1 MLGEESPS
9 ALPGQAALTPGFDT
23 PARRPGLLAGG
34 LLPALVA
41 LLGGC
46 AGVHEVTGTASQDD
60 LIQLRGEV
68 VAAQQAAQRARAEAE
83 AAATRAVDARLR
95 SQTAEGDR
103 QVEALNRRLDG
114 LTTSLTELTTRV
126 DDLASR
132 LEALSRQ
139 QRGAAPAAPRTD
151 APPVIAAPSAAPSAG
166 GPTTSGSATGGSTM
180 GGAATGS
187 SATTGPAPA
196 GPPTARP
203 STSGPATAGPAT
215 AGPATATPST
225 PGPSTAAPSSA
236 APSTSG
242 SATATQ
248 PQVTAG
254 ARPSTNPLQPQD
266 IYQASYIDFSK
277 GSYALAMAG
286 FREFI
291 RRFPDHPLAGNAQYW
306 VGESH
311 FSIARGYANSGQNDK
326 VAPEMELA
334 VQEFRKVL
342 ANYPRSEKAPT
353 ALYKEALAL
362 LELKQPA
369 VAQQR
374 LEYLVSNFPQSEE
387 TPLARERLAALKT
400 PR

>member
-1 MLGEESPS
+1 VWL
-9 ALPGQAALTPGFDT
+9 F
-23 PARRPGLLAGG
+23 
-34 LLPALVA
+34 PALVA
-41 LLGGC
+41 FLGGC

-60 LIQLRGEV
+60 LLQLRGEV
-68 VAAQQAAQRARAEAE
+68 VAAQQAAQRARTEAE
-83 AAATRAVDARLR
+83 AAATRAVDARMR
-95 SQTAEGDR
+95 GQTAEEQR
-103 QVEALNRRLDG
+103 QLEALNRRLDG

-132 LEALSRQ
+132 LEALNRQ
-139 QRGAAPAAPRTD
+139 QRGAAPAAPRT
-151 APPVIAAPSAAPSAG
+151 ATPSTETPPATPFPSATPSAAPL
-166 GPTTSGSATGGSTM
+166 T
-180 GGAATGS
+180 
-187 SATTGPAPA
+187 
-196 GPPTARP
+196 PP
-203 STSGPATAGPAT
+203 STAGPAT
-215 AGPATATPST
+215 ARPVT
-225 PGPSTAAPSSA
+225 PGPSTAAPSTAGPSTA
-236 APSTSG
+236 APSTAG
-242 SATATQ
+242 PATSP

-254 ARPSTNPLQPQD
+254 ARPSTNALQPQD

-286 FREFI
+286 FAEFI

-306 VGESH
+306 IGESH
-311 FSIARGYANSGQNDK
+311 FSIARGYANSGQTDK

-334 VQEFRKVL
+334 VQEFRKVI
-342 ANYPRSEKAPT
+342 ANYPRGEKAPT

-400 PR
+400 R

>member
-1 MLGEESPS
+1 
-9 ALPGQAALTPGFDT
+9 
-23 PARRPGLLAGG
+23 

-68 VAAQQAAQRARAEAE
+68 VAAQQAAQRARTEAE

-114 LTTSLTELTTRV
+114 LTTSLTDLSTRV

-139 QRGAAPAAPRTD
+139 QRGAAPAMPRID
-151 APPVIAAPSAAPSAG
+151 APPATTAPSAAPSTG
-166 GPTTSGSATGGSTM
+166 GSATSGTM
-180 GGAATGS
+180 GSSTSAGS
-187 SATTGPAPA
+187 APV
-196 GPPTARP
+196 GPPIARP
-203 STSGPATAGPAT
+203 STSGPAPAGPAT
-215 AGPATATPST
+215 AGPATAAPST
-225 PGPSTAAPSSA
+225 TGPSTTAPSTA

-242 SATATQ
+242 SAGATQ
-248 PQVTAG
+248 PQITAG

-306 VGESH
+306 IGESH
-311 FSIARGYANSGQNDK
+311 FSIARGYANSGQTDK
-326 VAPEMELA
+326 VAPEMESA

>member
-1 MLGEESPS
+1 
-9 ALPGQAALTPGFDT
+9 
-23 PARRPGLLAGG
+23 
-34 LLPALVA
+34 
-41 LLGGC
+41 
-46 AGVHEVTGTASQDD
+46 VHDVTGTASQDD
-60 LIQLRGEV
+60 LLQLRGEV
-68 VAAQQAAQRARAEAE
+68 VAAQQAAQRARTEAE
-83 AAATRAVDARLR
+83 AAATRAVDARMR
-95 SQTAEGDR
+95 GQTAEGQR
-103 QVEALNRRLDG
+103 QLEALNRRLDG

-132 LEALSRQ
+132 LEALNRQ
-139 QRGAAPAAPRTD
+139 QRGAAPAVPRT
-151 APPVIAAPSAAPSAG
+151 ATPSTETPPTTATPSATPSAAPS
-166 GPTTSGSATGGSTM
+166 
-180 GGAATGS
+180 
-187 SATTGPAPA
+187 
-196 GPPTARP
+196 
-203 STSGPATAGPAT
+203 TAGPAT
-215 AGPATATPST
+215 ARPATPGPST
-225 PGPSTAAPSSA
+225 AGPSTTGPSTAAPSTA
-236 APSTSG
+236 GPATS
-242 SATATQ
+242 Q

-254 ARPSTNPLQPQD
+254 ARPSTNALQPQD

-286 FREFI
+286 FAEFI

-306 VGESH
+306 IGESH
-311 FSIARGYANSGQNDK
+311 FSIARGYANSGQTDK

-342 ANYPRSEKAPT
+342 ANYPRGEKAPT

-400 PR
+400 R

>member
-1 MLGEESPS
+1 L
-9 ALPGQAALTPGFDT
+9 F
-23 PARRPGLLAGG
+23 
-34 LLPALVA
+34 PALVA
-41 LLGGC
+41 FLGGC

-60 LIQLRGEV
+60 LLQLRGEV
-68 VAAQQAAQRARAEAE
+68 VAAQQAAQRARTEAE
-83 AAATRAVDARLR
+83 AAATRAVDARMR
-95 SQTAEGDR
+95 GQTAEEQR
-103 QVEALNRRLDG
+103 QLEALNRRLDG

-132 LEALSRQ
+132 VEALNRQ
-139 QRGAAPAAPRTD
+139 QRGAAPAAPRTATPSTETPPATP
-151 APPVIAAPSAAPSAG
+151 APSATPSAAPL
-166 GPTTSGSATGGSTM
+166 T
-180 GGAATGS
+180 
-187 SATTGPAPA
+187 
-196 GPPTARP
+196 PP
-203 STSGPATAGPAT
+203 STAGPAT
-215 AGPATATPST
+215 ARPVT
-225 PGPSTAAPSSA
+225 PGPSTAAPSTAGPSTA
-236 APSTSG
+236 APSTG
-242 SATATQ
+242 GPATSP

-254 ARPSTNPLQPQD
+254 ARPSTNALQPQD

-286 FREFI
+286 FAEFI

-306 VGESH
+306 IGESH
-311 FSIARGYANSGQNDK
+311 FSIARGYANSGQTDK

-334 VQEFRKVL
+334 VQEFRKVI
-342 ANYPRSEKAPT
+342 ANYPRGEKAPT

-400 PR
+400 R

>member
-1 MLGEESPS
+1 LFS
-9 ALPGQAALTPGFDT
+9 
-23 PARRPGLLAGG
+23 
-34 LLPALVA
+34 ALVA
-41 LLGGC
+41 FLGGC

-60 LIQLRGEV
+60 LLQLRGEV
-68 VAAQQAAQRARAEAE
+68 VAAQQAAQRARTEAE
-83 AAATRAVDARLR
+83 AAATRAVDARMR
-95 SQTAEGDR
+95 GQTAEEQR
-103 QVEALNRRLDG
+103 QLEALNRRLDG

-132 LEALSRQ
+132 LEALNRQ
-139 QRGAAPAAPRTD
+139 QRGAAPAAPRTATPSTETPPATP
-151 APPVIAAPSAAPSAG
+151 APSATPSAAPL
-166 GPTTSGSATGGSTM
+166 T
-180 GGAATGS
+180 
-187 SATTGPAPA
+187 
-196 GPPTARP
+196 PP
-203 STSGPATAGPAT
+203 STAGPAT
-215 AGPATATPST
+215 ARPVT
-225 PGPSTAAPSSA
+225 PGPSTAAPSTAGPSTA
-236 APSTSG
+236 APSTAG
-242 SATATQ
+242 PATSP

-254 ARPSTNPLQPQD
+254 ARPSTNALQPQD

-286 FREFI
+286 FAEFI

-306 VGESH
+306 IGESH
-311 FSIARGYANSGQNDK
+311 FSIARGYANSGQTDK

-334 VQEFRKVL
+334 VQEFRKVI
-342 ANYPRSEKAPT
+342 ANYPRGEKAPT

-400 PR
+400 R